1 MNSGYLFLIPLLAGF
16 AFNWASAFTH
26 FYSRKWGERPGRT
39 VTFIT
44 RNILG
49 IPVWAFGVVLATRTE
64 ARPLFVPGTA
74 AQTLAWAFLGLGTVL
89 MVWALGLLRLR
100 SFRPT
105 EKDTLVDR
113 GLFACIRHPI
123 YSGLL
128 LDFIGI
134 VLMRP
139 TVSVL
144 ISCTLGW
151 VFVFIQARLEE
162 MDLVERIPAYG
173 EYMRRVPRFFP
184 RFKKAGRGGSP
195 HPFSGSPPDC

>member
-1 MNSGYLFLIPLLAGF
+1 MKFYFLIPLLAGF

-26 FYSRKWGERPGRT
+26 FYSRKWGERRGQA

-49 IPVWAFGVVLATRTE
+49 IPVWAFGVVLG
-64 ARPLFVPGTA
+64 ARADAKLLFAPSLA
-74 AQTLAWAFLGLGTVL
+74 IKALAWAFFGLGTFL
-89 MVWALGLLRLR
+89 MIWALVLLRLR

-113 GLFACIRHPI
+113 GLFAHIRHPI

-128 LDFIGI
+128 ADFIGLL
-134 VLMRP
+134 LMRP
-139 TVSVL
+139 TVPVL
-144 ISCTLGW
+144 VVSALGG

-162 MDLVERIPAYG
+162 TDLVERIPAYRD
-173 EYMRRVPRFFP
+173 YMQRVSRFFP
-184 RFKKAGRGGSP
+184 RFRRRG
-195 HPFSGSPPDC
+195 